1 MWFEEEPRGSWW
13 ACNTRL
19 ELHRNES
26 DLEAMQVQDCTIEVK
41 LKELIDITYTKKM
54 YLLFGILS
62 LKNSTVKR
70 VWLGAI
76 TGRVTFCKVSWK
88 VCE

>member
-1 MWFEEEPRGSWW
+1 
-13 ACNTRL
+13 
-19 ELHRNES
+19 
-26 DLEAMQVQDCTIEVK
+26 MQVQDCTIEVK

-76 TGRVTFCKVSWK
+76 TGRVTL
-88 VCE
+88 